1 MEVYFL
7 KNIGPH
13 KKFTQKNV
21 PEKLGNF
28 YVKARIAEVV
38 EPKSKTYQTRMMVAE
53 KPKEAVKETK
63 VIDGKEELKRILD
76 AAGVQ
81 YDGRLGEAKLRELV
95 ESINER

>member
-7 KNIGPH
+7 KNIGPY
-13 KKFTQKNV
+13 KRFTQKNV

-38 EPKSKTYQTRMMVAE
+38 EPKSQTYQTRMMVAE
-53 KPKEAVKETK
+53 NPQATK
-63 VIDGKEELKRILD
+63 QNKVVDGKEELKRILD

-95 ESINER
+95 ESIKE